1 METST
6 EKQLPISKR
15 SCNWFSKA
23 VKRVDIFQQ
32 TYQPETFNNL
42 DLVSELSVVVTN
54 DTSCQTDF
62 QSEIGRPIF
71 SEVDYLISALN
82 KHIKS

>member
-6 EKQLPISKR
+6 EKQLPVSKR
-15 SCNWFSKA
+15 SCNWLSKA

-42 DLVSELSVVVTN
+42 DLVSELNVVVTN

-71 SEVDYLISALN
+71 SEVDCLISALN